1 MKGKRALSMDL
12 RVLLIIL
19 PTCFG
24 SKHTKT
30 VVPEAAGNQEATVD
44 GCYKA
49 VRTDFQHLAKVVAQ
63 MASADRIAIV
73 VGAVNS

>member
-1 MKGKRALSMDL
+1 MRS
-12 RVLLIIL
+12 RVIGL

-24 SKHTKT
+24 SEHTKT

-44 GCYKA
+44 GCDEA

-63 MASADRIAIV
+63 MATADRVAIV
-73 VGAVNS
+73 VGTMNS

>member
-1 MKGKRALSMDL
+1 MGL
-12 RVLLIIL
+12 RVLVIGL

-24 SKHTKT
+24 SEHTKT
-30 VVPEAAGNQEATVD
+30 VIPEAAGNQEATVD
-44 GCYKA
+44 GCHET

-63 MASADRIAIV
+63 MAAADRIAIV

>member
-1 MKGKRALSMDL
+1 MGLK
-12 RVLLIIL
+12 VLVIGL

-24 SKHTKT
+24 SEHTKT

-44 GCYKA
+44 GCHEA

-63 MASADRIAIV
+63 MASADRIAVV

>member
-1 MKGKRALSMDL
+1 MGL
-12 RVLLIIL
+12 RVLVIGL

-24 SKHTKT
+24 SEHTKT

-44 GCYKA
+44 GCHEA

-63 MASADRIAIV
+63 MAAADRIAVV

>member
-1 MKGKRALSMDL
+1 MG
-12 RVLLIIL
+12 L

-24 SKHTKT
+24 SEYPKT

-44 GCYKA
+44 GCNEA
-49 VRTDFQHLAKVVAQ
+49 IRTDFQHLAEVVAQ
-63 MASADRIAIV
+63 MASADRVAVV